1 MQYNLGEHG
10 FEVFAGVAGF
20 YFYDFF
26 GRALGDDGAAFVA
39 AFGAEIDDPVCAFDD
54 IEIVFDDDEC
64 VAVVGEAIYN
74 RAKAMDIFKVEAG
87 RWFIEDVEC

>member
-1 MQYNLGEHG
+1 MLVKHV

-20 YFYDFF
+20 YFYDVF
-26 GRALGDDGAAFVA
+26 GGSLGYDGAAFVA
-39 AFGAEIDDPVCAFDD
+39 AFGAEIDDPVGAFDD

-64 VAVVGEAIYN
+64 VAVVGEAIYD

-87 RWFIEDVEC
+87 CWFIEDVEC